1 MGQPRMSVVSS
12 HDLHALGGYSIQT
25 VMHCECNLIVFSGG
39 PWIQQ
44 HKRRRFSKQ
53 GKGTVFS
60 VACISDRREYKC
72 LGCEQKAA
80 PPFFSQWRIS
90 LPDLLNPFL
99 VPLHYKAV
107 DRCLMNAH
115 TIDTILDLH
124 AALESQLGSFRSV
137 LPARTGGLL
146 SLSLSFFS
154 SRHLDI
160 YHTSRRRR
168 SS

>member
-1 MGQPRMSVVSS
+1 
-12 HDLHALGGYSIQT
+12 
-25 VMHCECNLIVFSGG
+25 
-39 PWIQQ
+39 
-44 HKRRRFSKQ
+44 
-53 GKGTVFS
+53 
-60 VACISDRREYKC
+60 
-72 LGCEQKAA
+72 
-80 PPFFSQWRIS
+80 
-90 LPDLLNPFL
+90 
-99 VPLHYKAV
+99 
-107 DRCLMNAH
+107 MNAH

-146 SLSLSFFS
+146 SLSLSLSFFS